1 MKTRCIVIDDEP
13 IAADILEMYIKN
25 MPDLILIAKCKN
37 AVEAFRLMQAYNVD
51 LVFLDIQMPQVSGLD
66 FLKSLNNPPKV
77 IITTAFRKYAIEG
90 FELNVVDYLLKPISF
105 ERFLKAVDKYYH
117 VIKTQTP
124 ISMEVNSLV
133 CESPFIYVKANRKT
147 LKVHLDEILYIES
160 LKDYVIIYLKD
171 QKVITKQFISHFEDQ
186 LPKNLFLRIH
196 RSYIVSINKID
207 SVSKSTVEIGKKEL
221 PISRNYKNE
230 VLKTLHLEKA

>member
-1 MKTRCIVIDDEP
+1 MKTRCLVVDDEP

-25 MPDLILIAKCKN
+25 MPDLMLIAKCKN
-37 AVEAFRLMQAYNVD
+37 AVEAFRLMQEYNVD

-66 FLKSLNNPPKV
+66 FLKSLNNPPKI

-105 ERFLKAVDKYYH
+105 ERFLKAVDKYYQLN
-117 VIKTQTP
+117 KSQTP
-124 ISMEVNSLV
+124 ISMEVNLSA
-133 CESPFIYVKANRKT
+133 CENLFIYVKADRKT

-171 QKVITKQFISHFEDQ
+171 QKIITKQFISYFEDQ
-186 LPKNLFLRIH
+186 LPPNLFLRIH